1 MHVDY
6 IRLTIVRGFS
16 SMIQKDGPSDGPT
29 IAKPRG
35 GASEPERAVLN
46 AQETADFLRVTTR
59 TLRRLTSAGL
69 VPRPARVGHRI
80 VWARSH
86 LLAFIEQGGSTALK
100 KKQGGRPRRAPDDRG
115 V

>member
-1 MHVDY
+1 
-6 IRLTIVRGFS
+6 
-16 SMIQKDGPSDGPT
+16 MIQKDGPT
-29 IAKPRG
+29 AKTERTV
-35 GASEPERAVLN
+35 SEPGRAVLN

-59 TLRRLTSAGL
+59 TLRRLIRAGL

-86 LLAFIEQGGSTALK
+86 LLAFIEEGGSTVLK